1 MKRINTKSYF
11 VTIYEVNNQ
20 KIVRRKKRKGLHA
33 YPRTM
38 SLMNINKILKQ
49 TSLNF
54 PKLYFNGINY
64 VYEEFI
70 SSSKNINDISNERLM
85 DYVIEHITNLYKLD
99 FNTKITWENNS
110 EFLKFQIENLKK
122 VLNKKKIKFELN
134 ELNKLYKEL
143 DNTRNLCFIH
153 GDIHKENMIIND
165 KFYLIDWELATYGD
179 LAYELAI
186 HFILMGYS
194 DGEKKTFID
203 KLAKKINIDI
213 EKILDDIEVYTKFE
227 KYRKFILKNGR
238 I

>member
-11 VTIYEVNNQ
+11 VTIYEVNSQ

-70 SSSKNINDISNERLM
+70 SSSKDIKDISNESLM
-85 DYVIEHITNLYKLD
+85 DYVIEYITNLYKLD
-99 FNTKITWENNS
+99 LNTKIIWKDNS

-134 ELNKLYKEL
+134 EINKLYKEL
-143 DNTRNLCFIH
+143 DNTRKLCFIH

-194 DGEKKTFID
+194 DDEKKTFID

-213 EKILDDIEVYTKFE
+213 EKILDDIEVYTTFE
-227 KYRKFILKNGR
+227 KYKNR
-238 I
+238 IQKVIK

>member
-70 SSSKNINDISNERLM
+70 SSSKDIKDISNESLM
-85 DYVIEHITNLYKLD
+85 DYVIEYITNLYKLD
-99 FNTKITWENNS
+99 LNTKIIWKDNS

-134 ELNKLYKEL
+134 EINELYKEL
-143 DNTRNLCFIH
+143 DNTRKLCFIH